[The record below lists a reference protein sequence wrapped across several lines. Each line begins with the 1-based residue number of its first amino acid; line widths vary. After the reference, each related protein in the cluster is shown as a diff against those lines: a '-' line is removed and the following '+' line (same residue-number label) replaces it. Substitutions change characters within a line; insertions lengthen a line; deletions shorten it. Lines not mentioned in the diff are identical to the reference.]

1 MKIMQF
7 NPSQTKQIEALTVK
21 AAEAGRYE
29 QSKLAAQLSELLT
42 KFTAENLQ
50 VEQHKAKLKA
60 KHLKRFNR
68 NAK

>member
-1 MKIMQF
+1 MRF
-7 NPSQTKQIEALTVK
+7 NPTQIKQIEALTVK

-29 QSKLAAQLSELLT
+29 QSKLAAQLSGLLT
-42 KFTAENLQ
+42 KFTSENLQ
-50 VEQHKAKLKA
+50 VEQQKAKLKA